1 MTTYTFRAR
10 TLSEATRKVREKL
23 GDRGM
28 ILGTRRIP
36 DPAGGPPWVELQ
48 VDDGETDTTPDAS
61 ECVQEDAMESSPQ
74 IQDTLGR
81 LLECNQQLPEALKVI
96 EAELRQLQQDLAM
109 WRQCTPERDPHVRG
123 LMAAGVEST
132 IAAALVERARRLAL
146 PREGLGIARAP
157 DLGAELVDALPVA
170 PPLWGRDGRV
180 VAALVGPTGVGKTRT
195 AAKLAGLGS
204 FVHNRRVAILTTD
217 VHRMGGDEPLRSYC
231 RELGVPFKKV
241 RSASEFR
248 HQLGSLKNRDLILV
262 DTPGCSPWDEG
273 TLEYMNGLLMDI
285 ERHLVV
291 PATRD
296 AEQVRQAALIFGA
309 QRLQTVLVTKL
320 DEARG
325 PGAVLSATWGS
336 GVPISH
342 ICTGQAVP
350 DDCSAV
356 TDGTLHTGILAQAA

>member
-1 MTTYTFRAR
+1 GTWVEIQVEDGEEFEAVDLDESTMETA
-10 TLSEATRKVREKL
+10 SEALTDVLQQSLTRWM
-23 GDRGM
+23 DQHQGM
-28 ILGTRRIP
+28 
-36 DPAGGPPWVELQ
+36 
-48 VDDGETDTTPDAS
+48 PDA
-61 ECVQEDAMESSPQ
+61 
-74 IQDTLGR
+74 
-81 LLECNQQLPEALKVI
+81 I
-96 EAELRQLQQDLAM
+96 EEMRSELRQLQQDMAL

-123 LMAAGVEST
+123 LVAAGVEAT
-132 IAAALVERARRLAL
+132 IAAAIVERARRRAM

-157 DLGAELVDALPVA
+157 DLGAELVEALPVA
-170 PPLWGRDGRV
+170 PPIWGREGRV

-241 RSASEFR
+241 RTASELR
-248 HQLGSLKNRDLILV
+248 HQLGSLRSRDVILV

-273 TLEYMNGLLMDI
+273 TLEYVNELLVDM

-296 AEQVRQAALIFGA
+296 AEQVRQAALLFGA
-309 QRLQTVLVTKL
+309 QRLQSVIVTKL

-325 PGAVLSATWGS
+325 PGSVLSATWGS

-342 ICTGQAVP
+342 ICTGQTVP